1 MKKWK
6 KPVGAVL
13 ALALLACL
21 LPAEAFAEAAVDTW
35 DGTADT
41 SWYDAADVKANYDIT
56 TAEQLAGLAEIA
68 CNQNYSSEGRYE
80 QFENTTFTLRTDLD
94 LAGHAWKAIA
104 SQLWKGATPSNGF
117 QGTFDGNG
125 HTISNLS
132 YSGNTSECG
141 LFYWLGDK
149 STVKNLGLLN
159 ADVTATSVNG
169 SHQLHTGI
177 LAGASFG
184 TVLNCYVTGSM
195 KVEGEYV
202 NAGGLVGM
210 LSASGA
216 AAAMEGCYSS
226 LNIEGRFADEEEAA
240 GYAALGGLIGAAQ
253 SSEHGLSIKNCYFDG
268 SITSNAENSTGGI
281 AGAVFCDSVEK
292 GLTLQNCLSAAQG
305 GFSGAQAAQI
315 STLYDSGTSQAVSGC
330 FWNDSEV
337 PGILLDGTPAGD
349 AGAAMGAPVSDWTD
363 EAQFGALA
371 LGTEMDGV
379 TWVMGIKHPTFAWDE
394 RNLPADY
401 TRVDAAIQQANALHA
416 ADYTD
421 FSAVTAAVNAVDR
434 TKSKA
439 QQAEV
444 DAMAQAIL
452 EAIAALEKKPAP
464 APAPAPAD
472 GAGQKQNPK
481 TGV

>member
-6 KPVGAVL
+6 RLACAVL
-13 ALALLACL
+13 VPALLTCL
-21 LPAEAFAEAAVDTW
+21 LPAGAFAENAADTW

-41 SWYDAADVKANYDIT
+41 SWYDANDVKATYDIT

-68 CNQNYSSEGRYE
+68 CNKNYSPQGKYE
-80 QFENTTFTLRTDLD
+80 QFENTTFTLRADLD
-94 LAGHAWKAIA
+94 LAGHMWKAIA
-104 SQLWKGATPSNGF
+104 YPPGNGSSSKGF

-141 LFYWLGDK
+141 LFYWLGNK

-159 ADVTATSVNG
+159 ADITATSVSG
-169 SHQLHTGI
+169 VHQLQTGI
-177 LAGASFG
+177 LAAASFG
-184 TVLNCYVTGSM
+184 TILNCYTTGSL

-202 NAGGLVGM
+202 SAGGLVGM
-210 LSASGA
+210 LAAGGDGA
-216 AAAMEGCYSS
+216 AMTGCYSS
-226 LNIEGRFADEEEAA
+226 ANITGQFANAGDAA
-240 GYAALGGLIGAAQ
+240 DYAALGGLIGTADTNIY
-253 SSEHGLSIKNCYFDG
+253 GLSIKNCYFDG
-268 SITSNAENSTGGI
+268 SITSNAGNSIGGI
-281 AGAVFCDSVEK
+281 VGAVFCNNVEK
-292 GLTLQNCLSAAQG
+292 GVTLQNCLSAAQG
-305 GFSGAQAAQI
+305 SFSGAQATQI
-315 STLYDSGTSQAVSGC
+315 GTLYEGGALQTVSGC

-337 PGILLDGTPAGD
+337 PGILLDGAPAGD
-349 AGAAMGAPVSDWTD
+349 AGAAMGTPVSDWTD

-371 LGTEMDGV
+371 LGTEVDGV

-394 RNLPADY
+394 RNLAADY
-401 TRVDAAIQQANALHA
+401 TRVDAAIEQANALRA

-421 FSAVTAAVNAVDR
+421 FSAVAAAVNAVDR

-464 APAPAPAD
+464 APAPAPAG

-481 TGV
+481 TSV